1 MQIDFDSAESFA
13 EVLKALCLMV
23 SEIGNV
29 YCLVVYYLFVE
40 HKNNV
45 MTLSNI

>member
-1 MQIDFDSAESFA
+1 MQTDFDSAESFA
-13 EVLKALCLMV
+13 EVLKVLCHMV
-23 SEIGNV
+23 SEIDNV

-40 HKNNV
+40 HRNNV